1 MKRTS
6 SSTLPTLTSPSMAT
20 SRWFLCFCQLLV
32 QLNSF
37 EPIWSRFKAR
47 SNQKLVKMGIHHS
60 TFFLFLAI
68 LFWREVELKKIE
80 KCYRW
85 ELFIL
90 DPKKSKKARKCDKIL
105 LYYWVHSYKFDF
117 LKGNQCE
124 QMDPLRTTRAC
135 LSYWVWTCMFH
146 SSSFVKYC
154 ANVFVQ
160 IINYA
165 KNIDNSN
172 RSSAPKQFFHPAQYQ
187 RHTMAIEGLK
197 LQINLNAN
205 PPDKDGGELYKN
217 CYHGG
222 NISASSVER
231 KQSCDD
237 SDKRKVIKWNGE
249 INLIIRSAN
258 AMMTHI
264 LLSCYNIGHIRA
276 KHKVF
281 SLGLF
286 CILGGNMKYKK

>member
-1 MKRTS
+1 
-6 SSTLPTLTSPSMAT
+6 
-20 SRWFLCFCQLLV
+20 
-32 QLNSF
+32 
-37 EPIWSRFKAR
+37 
-47 SNQKLVKMGIHHS
+47 
-60 TFFLFLAI
+60 
-68 LFWREVELKKIE
+68 
-80 KCYRW
+80 
-85 ELFIL
+85 
-90 DPKKSKKARKCDKIL
+90 
-105 LYYWVHSYKFDF
+105 
-117 LKGNQCE
+117 
-124 QMDPLRTTRAC
+124 
-135 LSYWVWTCMFH
+135 MFH

-187 RHTMAIEGLK
+187 RHTTMAIEGLK

-237 SDKRKVIKWNGE
+237 SDKRKVIK
-249 INLIIRSAN
+249 
-258 AMMTHI
+258 
-264 LLSCYNIGHIRA
+264 
-276 KHKVF
+276 
-281 SLGLF
+281 
-286 CILGGNMKYKK
+286 

>member
-1 MKRTS
+1 MWTNGSFANYQSMLVILSLNLYVPQFKFCQILCKCICADNKLCQKYRQLQQELCS
-6 SSTLPTLTSPSMAT
+6 EAIFSPS
-20 SRWFLCFCQLLV
+20 
-32 QLNSF
+32 
-37 EPIWSRFKAR
+37 PISKAH
-47 SNQKLVKMGIHHS
+47 NAL
-60 TFFLFLAI
+60 
-68 LFWREVELKKIE
+68 
-80 KCYRW
+80 
-85 ELFIL
+85 
-90 DPKKSKKARKCDKIL
+90 
-105 LYYWVHSYKFDF
+105 
-117 LKGNQCE
+117 
-124 QMDPLRTTRAC
+124 
-135 LSYWVWTCMFH
+135 
-146 SSSFVKYC
+146 
-154 ANVFVQ
+154 
-160 IINYA
+160 
-165 KNIDNSN
+165 
-172 RSSAPKQFFHPAQYQ
+172 
-187 RHTMAIEGLK
+187 AIEGLK

-276 KHKVF
+276 RHKVF